1 MDTVCRMRRALQAI
15 LLACAASV
23 LAGTASADDGWGWR
37 RTTPRGEL
45 GEDGDDLLIAI
56 PGGRAW
62 GLQSAMRALPAA
74 GTVLTAEV
82 EVRDVAVREV
92 FLRVAYYAR
101 TRAGA
106 RPRQI
111 SIADSEPAHP
121 SETVLL
127 SIAVDPPTEAT
138 AYRLRILGRLAE
150 GHTRSDPYA
159 IRASAPAPPSAM
171 SPARPPHTR
180 LLAYPR

>member
-45 GEDGDDLLIAI
+45 SEDGDDLLIAI

-74 GTVLTAEV
+74 GTVLSTEV
-82 EVRDVAVREV
+82 EVRDPRVREV
-92 FLRVAYYAR
+92 FLRVAYYGR

-111 SIADSEPAHP
+111 SVTDSEPVHP
-121 SETVLL
+121 GDTALL
-127 SIAVDPPTEAT
+127 SIAVDPPVGAT
-138 AYRLRILGRLAE
+138 AYRVRILGRLAA
-150 GHTRSDPYA
+150 GHTRSGPDG
-159 IRASAPAPPSAM
+159 IRASAPAPPRATP
-171 SPARPPHTR
+171 PARPPHTR